1 MKPAPKDILDYRSL
15 DEIQRRKDQVLN
27 ELRQDNSQISTLW
40 NQIFVKLENSTKADY
55 ITSLVS
61 NGIIAFDTFMLI
73 RKLMK
78 SYRFLF
84 GSSSRKRKRKK

>member
-1 MKPAPKDILDYRSL
+1 MKPATNDTVDYRSL
-15 DEIQRRKDQVLN
+15 DEIRRRKDQVLN

-40 NQIFVKLENSTKADY
+40 NQIFVKREDSTKADY

-78 SYRFLF
+78 SYRLLF
-84 GSSSRKRKRKK
+84 GSSKKKKKKK

>member
-1 MKPAPKDILDYRSL
+1 
-15 DEIQRRKDQVLN
+15 
-27 ELRQDNSQISTLW
+27 
-40 NQIFVKLENSTKADY
+40 VKRENSTKADY

-78 SYRFLF
+78 SYNYLF
-84 GSSSRKRKRKK
+84 GGKKKKKKKK

>member
-1 MKPAPKDILDYRSL
+1 MKPATNDTVDYRSL
-15 DEIQRRKDQVLN
+15 DEIRRRKDQVLN

-40 NQIFVKLENSTKADY
+40 NQIFVKREDSTKADY

-84 GSSSRKRKRKK
+84 GSSKKKKKKK

>member
-15 DEIQRRKDQVLN
+15 DEIQQRKDQVLD
-27 ELRQDNSQISTLW
+27 ELRQDNAQISTLW
-40 NQIFVKLENSTKADY
+40 NQIFVKREDSTKADY

-84 GSSSRKRKRKK
+84 GGSRKRKKK

>member
-15 DEIQRRKDQVLN
+15 DEIQQRKDQVLD
-27 ELRQDNSQISTLW
+27 ELRQDNAQISTLW
-40 NQIFVKLENSTKADY
+40 NQIFVKREDSTKADY

-84 GSSSRKRKRKK
+84 GGSRKRTKK

>member
-15 DEIQRRKDQVLN
+15 DEIRRRKDQVLN

-40 NQIFVKLENSTKADY
+40 NQIFVKREDSTKADY

-73 RKLMK
+73 WKLMK

-84 GSSSRKRKRKK
+84 GSSKKKKKKK

>member
-1 MKPAPKDILDYRSL
+1 MKPATKDIRDYRSL
-15 DEIQRRKDQVLN
+15 EEIRQRKDEVLD
-27 ELRQDNSQISTLW
+27 ELRKDDEQFSTLW
-40 NQIFVKLENSTKADY
+40 NQIFVKRENSTKADY

-78 SYRFLF
+78 SYNYQF
-84 GSSSRKRKRKK
+84 GGKKKKKKKKK

>member
-15 DEIQRRKDQVLN
+15 DEIQLRKDQVLN
-27 ELRQDNSQISTLW
+27 ELRQDNAQISTLW
-40 NQIFVKLENSTKADY
+40 NQIFVKREDSTKADY

-84 GSSSRKRKRKK
+84 GGSRKRKKK

>member
-15 DEIQRRKDQVLN
+15 DEIQQRKDQVLD
-27 ELRQDNSQISTLW
+27 ELRQDNAQISTLW
-40 NQIFVKLENSTKADY
+40 NQIFVKREDSTKADY

-78 SYRFLF
+78 RYRFLF
-84 GSSSRKRKRKK
+84 GGSRKRKKK